1 MIKSTRVFREFEKA
15 FNHFFDECERGFT
28 NELII
33 SMYCRLNTPGKTVIS
48 YKSNV
53 KEMYFIRQGVVEVFN
68 PDHDNS
74 KKDITGAD
82 QNARQDRLQYEEQA
96 ILYLPKFS
104 YFGDYQILFNLKSNI
119 IFKTL
124 AQYPDQSKKQNLEQ
138 LPDIIFMCVG
148 RPKLDELC
156 QLFPQTAENIKRKAL
171 ERRLRFMQQK
181 NLKSARFVRKRDE
194 YRDQHGTD
202 GTTYEEGLKDFHSDE
217 EPESIQSQK
226 EDMKMYL
233 SKLNSRIDNLVE
245 ALKKAEQSIAR
256 QIIGKKTTDGQ
267 VMAIANNA
275 ENKSIADN
283 FLQDI

>member
-1 MIKSTRVFREFEKA
+1 
-15 FNHFFDECERGFT
+15 
-28 NELII
+28 
-33 SMYCRLNTPGKTVIS
+33 
-48 YKSNV
+48 
-53 KEMYFIRQGVVEVFN
+53 
-68 PDHDNS
+68 
-74 KKDITGAD
+74 
-82 QNARQDRLQYEEQA
+82 
-96 ILYLPKFS
+96 
-104 YFGDYQILFNLKSNI
+104 
-119 IFKTL
+119 
-124 AQYPDQSKKQNLEQ
+124 
-138 LPDIIFMCVG
+138 
-148 RPKLDELC
+148 
-156 QLFPQTAENIKRKAL
+156 
-171 ERRLRFMQQK
+171 MQQK
-181 NLKSARFVRKRDE
+181 NLKSVRFVRKRDE

-283 FLQDI
+283 FLQDIQ